1 MTSGPV
7 PDSVVAAAV
16 ALTLFAVMFGLGL
29 GIPLRELRSA
39 WRSPGPIARGLFAVL
54 VAAPAIALAVTR
66 AFDLPRL
73 AEIGIVLMSIAP
85 GAPLALRRS
94 LGAGGHRAYAPS
106 LQILAVGTAALS
118 MPASIAI
125 LNHLYGG
132 HASVAPGDVA
142 RQVLI
147 AQLAPLGLGM
157 AIRQWAETAAGRL
170 EPLVRIVGTVLL
182 AATVAI
188 VVTNLWEVTVTAGAK
203 VLVAIAIVTIAS
215 LATGHFL
222 GGADPSV
229 RTALA
234 FSCAARNPGLALL
247 VATQNGAPPQ
257 VNGTILA
264 YLMVSVLTIVPYEF
278 WRSRVAR
285 GQAPGT

>member
-1 MTSGPV
+1 MSGPI

-16 ALTLFAVMFGLGL
+16 ALTLFTVMFGLGL
-29 GIPLRELRSA
+29 GIPLRELRWA
-39 WRSPGPIARGLFAVL
+39 WHSPGPIARGLFAML

-66 AFDLPRL
+66 VFDLPRF
-73 AEIGIVLMSIAP
+73 AEIGIVLMAIAP
-85 GAPLALRRS
+85 GAPLSLRRS
-94 LGAGGHRAYAPS
+94 LGAGGHRSFAPS
-106 LQILAVGTAALS
+106 LQILAVSTAALS
-118 MPASIAI
+118 MPVSIAI

-132 HASVAPGDVA
+132 HATVAPGEVA

-157 AIRQWAETAAGRL
+157 AIRQWAGTAAGRI
-170 EPLVRIVGTVLL
+170 EPLVRLAGPVLL
-182 AATVAI
+182 VATVAI
-188 VVTNLWEVTVTAGAK
+188 VVTNLWEVTVTAGGK
-203 VLVAIAIVTIAS
+203 VLVAIAIVTVAS
-215 LATGHFL
+215 LAAGHLL

-247 VATQNGAPPQ
+247 VATQNAAPPQ

-264 YLMVSVLTIVPYEF
+264 YLMVSVLTIVPYEL
-278 WRSRVAR
+278 WRRRVAR
-285 GQAPGT
+285 GPAPPG